1 MEASLMYEILMY
13 LNSFYFG
20 LYAAFKVCVSTL
32 KFILLTYPENA
43 VMREG
48 ILLLSMCVL
57 ETVRI
62 ILGRRSSLSARAWQA
77 IASVVLTLP
86 SLVLVIY
93 LCFFQTAV
101 LKLEVIMSA
110 LMIALHVAEIVYA
123 SMFICTMC
131 RPVTYT

>member
-20 LYAAFKVCVSTL
+20 LYAAFKVCVSIL

-43 VMREG
+43 ALREM
-48 ILLLSMCVL
+48 ILLLVMCVL

-86 SLVLVIY
+86 SLILVIY
-93 LCFFQTAV
+93 LCFFQTSV

-110 LMIALHVAEIVYA
+110 LMITLHVAELVFA
-123 SMFICTMC
+123 GMFICTMC